1 MDTALG
7 LHKAA
12 KYYYYPGFHEP
23 GAALSLAVNKK
34 RWDSLGTTERSII
47 ETAAAAENDRS
58 LAEFTANDAI
68 SLQQIANDPAIQ
80 IRKLDDS
87 ILQAL
92 GKLSGEVLFETSR
105 KDDLSRRVYESFIKF
120 RTSAVRWADISER
133 ALLNARALPYPF
145 GG

>member
-1 MDTALG
+1 VDTALG

-34 RWDSLGTTERSII
+34 LWDGLGSTERDII
-47 ETAAAAENDRS
+47 QAAAAAENTRS
-58 LAEFTANDAI
+58 FAEFTANDAVA
-68 SLQQIANDPAIQ
+68 LEQIANDPAIQ

-92 GKLSGEVLFETSR
+92 GKMSGEVLYETSR
-105 KDDLSRRVYESFIKF
+105 KDDLARRVHDSFTKF
-120 RTSAVRWADISER
+120 RTAAVRWADISER
-133 ALLNARALPYPF
+133 AYLNARALPFPF
-145 GG
+145 